1 MPKLVAMLRVK
12 NGILF
17 VDDWLRHIGPLV
29 DEIVVVDNGST
40 DGTVERLRAHPQ
52 VVALEQTEGF
62 QEGRDKRLAYEL
74 ARQRQPEWMLWLDI
88 DEWFEDRCT
97 RAVLERMMASPTI
110 TRYFFRRF
118 HFHKDAYSFEAR
130 FDKLCSIAVPDRVL
144 WREQPGGYFLDVLIH
159 CPAVLGI
166 TGRKKISS
174 LRLKHYGALDSVY
187 LQRKTEIYLA
197 VDPARKEMYERHRDQ
212 SVPVW
217 PWYEYTERPLV
228 VLAQQCALSALC
240 AGYFAQR
247 LFRRAVPAREQKKNE
262 NVTV

>member
-12 NGILF
+12 DGMLF
-17 VDDWLRHIGPLV
+17 VDDWLAHIGPLV

-52 VVALEQTEGF
+52 VVALEQTVGF
-62 QEGRDKRLAYEL
+62 EEGRDKRLAYEL
-74 ARQRQPEWMLWLDI
+74 ARQRQPDWMLWLDV

-97 RAVLERMMASPTI
+97 RTTLETMMASATV

-118 HFHKDAYSFEAR
+118 HFHQDARSFEAR
-130 FDKLCSIAVPDRVL
+130 FDKLSSIAVPDRVL
-144 WREQPGGYFLDVLIH
+144 WREQPTGYFLDVRIH

-174 LRLKHYGALDSVY
+174 LRLKHYGALDTDY
-187 LQRKTEIYLA
+187 LKRKTAIYLA
-197 VDPARKEMYERHRDQ
+197 VDPERKAMYERHRDQ

-217 PWYEYTERPLV
+217 PWYEYAEKPLV
-228 VLAQQCALSALC
+228 VLAQQAVLSVLC
-240 AGYFAQR
+240 AGYFARR
-247 LFRRAVPAREQKKNE
+247 LFRRVRPAGCETQADEVAV
-262 NVTV
+262 